1 MHHRLNKK
9 DVQYEMV
16 ISIQSNKGVRM
27 YSFFNFSVEYTVT
40 TIANFLLV
48 MDVDILNPLGEP
60 QVFS

>member
-1 MHHRLNKK
+1 
-9 DVQYEMV
+9 
-16 ISIQSNKGVRM
+16 M

-60 QVFS
+60 QAFS